1 MLSAKIYFQNPG
13 KRGIVPE
20 FRINRVKY
28 VWHGYSGSKQP
39 PVKRVAL
46 ICRQRRQIIRR
57 RHVSESLGSE
67 PRAKHAVCRTI
78 NRRNAG
84 RSLSGFYLLL
94 LNTAFLSLPRRDVI
108 ERPREGNSQ
117 RTGHKH
123 SIPILGSNLD
133 L

>member
-1 MLSAKIYFQNPG
+1 MLPAKIYFQNPG
-13 KRGIVPE
+13 ECGIVPE
-20 FRINRVKY
+20 YRINRVEY

-57 RHVSESLGSE
+57 RYVSVCLGSK

-84 RSLSGFYLLL
+84 RSLSGLLPV
-94 LNTAFLSLPRRDVI
+94 APKHSLSFVATRGDVI

-117 RTGHKH
+117 RAGHKH
-123 SIPILGSNLD
+123 SSEIVC
-133 L
+133 